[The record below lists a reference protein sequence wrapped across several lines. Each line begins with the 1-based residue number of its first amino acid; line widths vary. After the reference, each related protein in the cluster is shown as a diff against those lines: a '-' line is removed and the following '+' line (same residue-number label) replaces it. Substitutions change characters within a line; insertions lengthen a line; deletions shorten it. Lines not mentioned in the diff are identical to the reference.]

1 LKYLLTYKLSQ
12 DHLEVFFSAIRAKGG
27 HNNNNNPSAIQ
38 FQSAYRQ
45 MLVRHEIN
53 ASGNYTN
60 FADVHILHIDSHVKS
75 RVCDRPMEFDDDFQ
89 IIGDHDYLATRYEFN
104 LFAVNIVE
112 YVSVV
117 SKRFTRT
124 CQTN

>member
-1 LKYLLTYKLSQ
+1 VPLGQ
-12 DHLEVFFSAIRAKGG
+12 KGDIIC
-27 HNNNNNPSAIQ
+27 NNNPSAIQ
-38 FQSAYRQ
+38 FQSAYRR

-53 ASGNYTN
+53 ASGNRTN
-60 FADVHILHIDSHVKS
+60 FADVHILHIGSHVKS

-117 SKRFTRT
+117 SKRFTGT